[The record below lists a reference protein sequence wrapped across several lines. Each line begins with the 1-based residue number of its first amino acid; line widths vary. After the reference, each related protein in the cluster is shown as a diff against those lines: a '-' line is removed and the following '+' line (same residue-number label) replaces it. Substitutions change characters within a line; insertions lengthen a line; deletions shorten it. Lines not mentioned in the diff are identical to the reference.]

1 VPTKE
6 IKETRSFE
14 SVAAQGFQGVESSE
28 NTNVRKA
35 GWLRSFA
42 IDYQHRGVGKSYCV
56 DVMAALTEGG
66 VAE

>member
-1 VPTKE
+1 MPTKE

-14 SVAAQGFQGVESSE
+14 SVTAQGLQGVESSE
-28 NTNVRKA
+28 NANVRKA

-42 IDYQHRGVGKSYCV
+42 IDYQHRGVGKHYCV
-56 DVMAALTEGG
+56 DVVAALSEGG

>member
-1 VPTKE
+1 M
-6 IKETRSFE
+6 KETRSFE
-14 SVAAQGFQGVESSE
+14 SVAAQGLQGAESSE
-28 NTNVRKA
+28 NANVRRA

-42 IDYQHRGVGKSYCV
+42 IGYQHRGVGKHYCV